1 MPTPEHRPEPAG
13 ETELALSPEIHP
25 ESPPAGNL
33 PSAAAAAADPPD
45 ADRPAPGGRIPIY
58 RDFTLLQLAVIFFLL
73 DQLTKFLARAYLPY
87 GYSWPWRGFFR
98 FTHTENTGSIF
109 GILQGQNTP
118 LIFVSCIG
126 ILVLI
131 MVYYSQ
137 PRPTNLLRFSL
148 ALQLGGAFGNLLDRL
163 RLGAVTDFI
172 DVGPWPV
179 FNLADASIVT
189 GLLLLVWVLL
199 RSGGQSDSTATPT
212 PAAAETADPA
222 GAETAADPVAADIPP
237 DKDPPL

>member
-13 ETELALSPEIHP
+13 ETAPAPSREIANP
-25 ESPPAGNL
+25 ESPPAV
-33 PSAAAAAADPPD
+33 AAADPP
-45 ADRPAPGGRIPIY
+45 AASRPARVGRIPIY

-73 DQLTKFLARAYLPY
+73 DQFTKFLARAYLPY

-137 PRPTNLLRFSL
+137 PRPTTLLRFSL

-199 RSGGQSDSTATPT
+199 RSGSPSAETPT
-212 PAAAETADPA
+212 PAAAETAEA
-222 GAETAADPVAADIPP
+222 VATETTADPVAADNPP

>member
-1 MPTPEHRPEPAG
+1 MPTPEHRPEPAE
-13 ETELALSPEIHP
+13 ETAPAAFP
-25 ESPPAGNL
+25 ESPPAGSW
-33 PSAAAAAADPPD
+33 PPAVAAADPP
-45 ADRPAPGGRIPIY
+45 AANRPVKGGRIPIY
-58 RDFTLLQLAVIFFLL
+58 RDFTLLQLGVIFFLI

-126 ILVLI
+126 LCVLI

-199 RSGGQSDSTATPT
+199 RSGGQSDATPT
-212 PAAAETADPA
+212 PAAAATADA
-222 GAETAADPVAADIPP
+222 VATETAADPMAADNPP

>member
-1 MPTPEHRPEPAG
+1 MPTPEHCPEPAG
-13 ETELALSPEIHP
+13 ETAPSGSPETPNP
-25 ESPPAGNL
+25 ESPAAGNL
-33 PSAAAAAADPPD
+33 PPAGTAAEPPAAG
-45 ADRPAPGGRIPIY
+45 RPAKGGRIPIY
-58 RDFTLLQLAVIFFLL
+58 RDFTLLQLAVIFFLI

-118 LIFVSCIG
+118 LIFVSGVG

-199 RSGGQSDSTATPT
+199 RAGGQSDSTPT
-212 PAAAETADPA
+212 PAAGETEAAA
-222 GAETAADPVAADIPP
+222 GPEITADPVAVDNPP
-237 DKDPPL
+237 DKEPPL

>member
-1 MPTPEHRPEPAG
+1 MPTPEHRPEPPG
-13 ETELALSPEIHP
+13 ETAPALSPEIANP
-25 ESPPAGNL
+25 ESPPAGKL
-33 PSAAAAAADPPD
+33 PAAAAAAEPP
-45 ADRPAPGGRIPIY
+45 AANRPAKGGRIPIY
-58 RDFTLLQLAVIFFLL
+58 RDFTLLQLAVIFFLI
-73 DQLTKFLARAYLPY
+73 DQFTKFLARAYLPF

-137 PRPTNLLRFSL
+137 PRPTNLLRLSL

-179 FNLADASIVT
+179 FNLADAAIVT

-199 RSGGQSDSTATPT
+199 RAGGQSDPT
-212 PAAAETADPA
+212 PAAAATADA
-222 GAETAADPVAADIPP
+222 VAAETAADPMAADNPP

>member
-13 ETELALSPEIHP
+13 ETAPAAFPEKSNP

-33 PSAAAAAADPPD
+33 PPAVAAADPP
-45 ADRPAPGGRIPIY
+45 AANRPVKGGRIPIY
-58 RDFTLLQLAVIFFLL
+58 RDFTLLQLAVIFFLI
-73 DQLTKFLARAYLPY
+73 DQFTKFLARAYLPY

-126 ILVLI
+126 VLVLI

-199 RSGGQSDSTATPT
+199 RAGGQSDATAT
-212 PAAAETADPA
+212 PAAAETADA
-222 GAETAADPVAADIPP
+222 VDIETAADPVAADNPP
-237 DKDPPL
+237 DKNPPL

>member
-1 MPTPEHRPEPAG
+1 MPTPEHRPESAG
-13 ETELALSPEIHP
+13 ETAPSGSPEIANP
-25 ESPPAGNL
+25 ESPPAGSG
-33 PSAAAAAADPPD
+33 PAAAAAAEPPP
-45 ADRPAPGGRIPIY
+45 AIRPAKGGRIPIY
-58 RDFTLLQLAVIFFLL
+58 RDFTLLQLAVVFFLL

-126 ILVLI
+126 LCVLI

-137 PRPTNLLRFSL
+137 PRPTNLLRLSL

-199 RSGGQSDSTATPT
+199 RSGGQSDATATPT
-212 PAAAETADPA
+212 PAATATVDAVAAETTSDS
-222 GAETAADPVAADIPP
+222 TAVDNPP

>member
-1 MPTPEHRPEPAG
+1 MPTPEHRPDLAG
-13 ETELALSPEIHP
+13 ETAPSGYPKTPNP
-25 ESPPAGNL
+25 ESPPAGSNL
-33 PSAAAAAADPPD
+33 PPPAAAAAEPP
-45 ADRPAPGGRIPIY
+45 AANRPAKGGRIPIY

-118 LIFVSCIG
+118 LIFVSSIG
-126 ILVLI
+126 ICVLI

-199 RSGGQSDSTATPT
+199 RAGGQSDANPT
-212 PAAAETADPA
+212 PAAAETAEA
-222 GAETAADPVAADIPP
+222 AAETTSNSTSADSPP

>member
-1 MPTPEHRPEPAG
+1 MPTPEHRPEPIG
-13 ETELALSPEIHP
+13 ETAPSGSPEIANP
-25 ESPPAGNL
+25 ESPPAGNSPL
-33 PSAAAAAADPPD
+33 PAAAAEPPP
-45 ADRPAPGGRIPIY
+45 AGRPAKGGRLPIY

-199 RSGGQSDSTATPT
+199 RSGGQSDATAT
-212 PAAAETADPA
+212 PAAAETADA
-222 GAETAADPVAADIPP
+222 VATETATDPVATDSPP
-237 DKDPPL
+237 DKDQPL